1 MQTQPEKG
9 DFLMKGSEYFLLGLV
24 LLFGYFLI
32 ASQREATL
40 LDDQNLAYFKYCQ
53 ALPGFDEEQFWRVYD
68 SVKDARS
75 DMAHPR
81 D

>member
-1 MQTQPEKG
+1 MPTQPKEK
-9 DFLMKGSEYFLLGLV
+9 FEMRGSEYFLLGLV
-24 LLFGYFLI
+24 LLFGYFLSV
-32 ASQREATL
+32 SQQDATRL
-40 LDDQNLAYFKYCQ
+40 KDQNLAYFSYCQ
-53 ALPGFDEEQFWRVYD
+53 ALPDFDEEQFWRVYD